1 MRLRA
6 GQADE
11 RFLETMHEVLH
22 GLCQPLT
29 ALQCKLGLGE
39 LSGEAAAMHEAICQ
53 ALGECTRLNG
63 AVATMRELVV
73 REIEKRGKEHG
84 E

>member
-1 MRLRA
+1 MRARQA
-6 GQADE
+6 EGQ
-11 RFLETMHEVLH
+11 FLEKMHEVLH

-63 AVATMRELVV
+63 AVATMRELLV
-73 REIEKRGKEHG
+73 REIEKRGKGHG
-84 E
+84 D